1 MSTKINV
8 EGRRLVK
15 ENKIAQ
21 IGQGGGSTYTAGIG
35 INIDADN
42 EITADIKAGY
52 GIVVDEDLSD
62 DSLVV
67 EIDESTI
74 AQRDQVVIHKQVEY
88 DVVPKTVIDG
98 GGTLA
103 DWLADVPILKTN
115 EFTDESTFGHPV
127 ITLDADDYSNK
138 YGMIKGFFGI
148 RDTANDVTKY
158 FYSGSSN
165 VTLSTTNSA
174 KRFEFFRSGNNDY
187 TIEGARWNGHFTLT
201 DGTTTV
207 DFIRFTRAFFQKL
220 TINKNPISMNTVM
233 IRINNPK
240 ENVNYPTTTPSTA
253 GTYVLQCTV
262 DSNGQVS
269 ALEWVAKE

>member
-1 MSTKINV
+1 MSNHGK
-8 EGRRLVK
+8 RMVK
-15 ENKIAQ
+15 ENLIAQ
-21 IGQGGGSTYTAGIG
+21 IGQGGGSTYTAGDG
-35 INIDADN
+35 IDITEDVISVDN
-42 EITADIKAGY
+42 TIVTDDELSAILDIYSKK
-52 GIVVDEDLSD
+52 DE
-62 DSLVV
+62 
-67 EIDESTI
+67 
-74 AQRDQVVIHKQVEY
+74 VVIHKQVEY
-88 DVVPKTVIDG
+88 DVNPKTVIDG
-98 GGTLA
+98 GGSLA